1 MVIATAW
8 AGGTSFR
15 LESSSMQ
22 PALQALIEKYCLTL
36 EGQMRELQDL
46 LSGFDQS
53 EIDQPFDVAPAT
65 ELVHRIAG
73 IAGSM
78 GYPAVS
84 DAAAALERMLRIVE
98 KTDGVADAETV
109 GNVTTLYSALQL
121 AAGMV
126 KPETSTLFSA
136 DLDWLDGAAPA
147 TRERA

>member
-1 MVIATAW
+1 
-8 AGGTSFR
+8 
-15 LESSSMQ
+15 MQ

-46 LSGFDQS
+46 LSCVTQS
-53 EIDQPFDVAPAT
+53 EIDGPVDVEPAT

-84 DAAAALERMLRIVE
+84 DTASALERTLRIVE
-98 KTDGVADAETV
+98 KADGVADAETA
-109 GNVTTLYSALQL
+109 GNVATLYAALQL

-126 KPETSTLFSA
+126 KPEASTLFSA
-136 DLDWLDGAAPA
+136 DLDWLDGGAPA